1 MSVSSAQS
9 SLRQVEND
17 IKREEKK
24 KSDAESKIARLSK
37 QISDKEADICKT
49 TSASSRQ
56 SKQNQIRAWTSD
68 LNRARND
75 AADAG
80 VKLAKLYEKR
90 RKAEQT
96 LREEQQKESDKGTKR
111 MQRTIDEL
119 TERLESRTAV
129 REPNM
134 IMQCVHPLIER
145 YPDALPLFD
154 SAAENYEQGNVD
166 RNALDDIRLC
176 FEKVLQALFSND
188 KSLENQMPV
197 IGGLLKGADVSAEFR
212 NLLNK
217 AVDYYSKYQNNHV
230 KHDDS
235 INPHEVSFVIE
246 FTCILMKQMIEQFG
260 QGTDDLDDEIDE
272 IDDINPDH
280 AEIDRLLN

>member
-1 MSVSSAQS
+1 MSVFSAQS

-37 QISDKEADICKT
+37 QISDKEAEISKT

-56 SKQNQIRAWTSD
+56 SKQNQIRSWTSD

-75 AADAG
+75 AADTG

-96 LREEQQKESDKGTKR
+96 LREEQQKEK
-111 MQRTIDEL
+111 L

-134 IMQCVHPLIER
+134 IMQCVRPLIER
-145 YPDALPLFD
+145 YSDALPLFD
-154 SAAENYEQGNVD
+154 SAAENYEQGNGD

-217 AVDYYSKYQNNHV
+217 AIDYYSKYQNNHV
-230 KHDDS
+230 KHDDT

-260 QGTDDLDDEIDE
+260 QGNDNLDDEADE
-272 IDDINPDH
+272 IDDTNPDQ

>member
-1 MSVSSAQS
+1 MSVFSAQS

-37 QISDKEADICKT
+37 QISDKEAEISKT

-56 SKQNQIRAWTSD
+56 SKQNQIRSWTSD

-75 AADAG
+75 AADTG

-134 IMQCVHPLIER
+134 IMQCVRPLIER
-145 YPDALPLFD
+145 YSDALPLFD
-154 SAAENYEQGNVD
+154 SAAENYEQGNGD

-217 AVDYYSKYQNNHV
+217 AIDYYSKYQNNHV
-230 KHDDS
+230 KHDDT

-260 QGTDDLDDEIDE
+260 QGNDNLDDEADE
-272 IDDINPDH
+272 IDDTNPDQ

>member
-1 MSVSSAQS
+1 MSVSSAQN

-24 KSDAESKIARLSK
+24 KSDAESKIAKLSK
-37 QISDKEADICKT
+37 QISGKEAEISKT

-56 SKQNQIRAWTSD
+56 SKQNQIRSWTSD

-90 RKAEQT
+90 RRAEQT

-119 TERLESRTAV
+119 KEWLENRAAL
-129 REPNM
+129 RAPNM
-134 IMQCVHPLIER
+134 IMQCVRPLIEQ

-154 SAAENYEQGNVD
+154 SAAENYEQGNAD
-166 RNALDDIRLC
+166 RNALDDMRLC
-176 FEKVLQALFSND
+176 FEKVLQTVFSND
-188 KSLENQMPV
+188 KSLENQMPA

-217 AVDYYSKYQNNHV
+217 AIDYYSKYQNNHV

-246 FTCILMKQMIEQFG
+246 FSCILMKQMIEQFG
-260 QGTDDLDDEIDE
+260 QGADDLDDEADE
-272 IDDINPDH
+272 IDDINPDQ

>member
-1 MSVSSAQS
+1 MSVFSAQS

-37 QISDKEADICKT
+37 QISDKEAEISKT

-56 SKQNQIRAWTSD
+56 SKQNQIRSWTSD

-75 AADAG
+75 AADTG

-134 IMQCVHPLIER
+134 IMQCVRLLIER
-145 YPDALPLFD
+145 YSDALPLFD
-154 SAAENYEQGNVD
+154 SAAENYEQGNGD

-217 AVDYYSKYQNNHV
+217 AIDYYSKYQNNHV
-230 KHDDS
+230 KHDDT

-260 QGTDDLDDEIDE
+260 QGNDNLDDEADE
-272 IDDINPDH
+272 IDDTNPDQ

>member
-1 MSVSSAQS
+1 MSVFSAQS

-37 QISDKEADICKT
+37 QISDKEAEISKT

-56 SKQNQIRAWTSD
+56 SKQNQIRSWTSD

-75 AADAG
+75 AADTG
-80 VKLAKLYEKR
+80 VKLYEKR

-96 LREEQQKESDKGTKR
+96 LREEQQKESEKGTKR

-134 IMQCVHPLIER
+134 IMQCVRPLIER
-145 YPDALPLFD
+145 YSDALPFFD
-154 SAAENYEQGNVD
+154 SAAENYEQGNGD

-217 AVDYYSKYQNNHV
+217 AIDYYSKYQNNHV
-230 KHDDS
+230 KHDDT

-260 QGTDDLDDEIDE
+260 QGNDSLDDEADE
-272 IDDINPDH
+272 IDDTNPDQ

>member
-17 IKREEKK
+17 IKRNEKK

-37 QISDKEADICKT
+37 QISDKEAEISKT

-56 SKQNQIRAWTSD
+56 SKQNQIRSWTSD

-75 AADAG
+75 AADTG

-134 IMQCVHPLIER
+134 IMQCVRPLIEW
-145 YPDALPLFD
+145 YSDALPLFD
-154 SAAENYEQGNVD
+154 SAAENYEQGNGD

-188 KSLENQMPV
+188 KSLESQMPV

-217 AVDYYSKYQNNHV
+217 AIDYYSKYQNNHV
-230 KHDDS
+230 KHDDT

-260 QGTDDLDDEIDE
+260 QGNDNLDDEADE
-272 IDDINPDH
+272 IDDTNPDQ

>member
-37 QISDKEADICKT
+37 QISDKEAEISKT

-56 SKQNQIRAWTSD
+56 SKQNQIRSWTSD

-75 AADAG
+75 AADTG

-134 IMQCVHPLIER
+134 IMQCVRPLIER
-145 YPDALPLFD
+145 YSDALPLFD
-154 SAAENYEQGNVD
+154 SAAENYEQGNGD

-197 IGGLLKGADVSAEFR
+197 IGGLLKGADVSTEFR

-217 AVDYYSKYQNNHV
+217 A
-230 KHDDS
+230 
-235 INPHEVSFVIE
+235 
-246 FTCILMKQMIEQFG
+246 ILFSSG
-260 QGTDDLDDEIDE
+260 
-272 IDDINPDH
+272 
-280 AEIDRLLN
+280 

>member
-1 MSVSSAQS
+1 MSVSSAQN

-17 IKREEKK
+17 IKREEKRK
-24 KSDAESKIARLSK
+24 GDAESKIARLSK
-37 QISDKEADICKT
+37 QISDKEAEISKT

-56 SKQNQIRAWTSD
+56 SKQNQIKSWTSD

-75 AADAG
+75 SADAG
-80 VKLAKLYEKR
+80 TKLVRLYEKR

-96 LREEQQKESDKGTKR
+96 LREEQQKETDKGAKQ

-119 TERLESRTAV
+119 TERLETQGGL

-134 IMQCVHPLIER
+134 IMQCVRPLVER

-154 SAAENYEQGNVD
+154 SAAENYEQGNAD
-166 RNALDDIRLC
+166 RNALDDMRLC
-176 FEKVLQALFSND
+176 FEKVLQAIFSND

-197 IGGLLKGADVSAEFR
+197 IGSLLKGADVSAEFR

-217 AVDYYSKYQNNHV
+217 AIDYYSKYQNNHV

-235 INPHEVSFVIE
+235 INPHEVSFVVE

-260 QGTDDLDDEIDE
+260 QEADDLDDEADE
-272 IDDINPDH
+272 EVGVNPNQ
-280 AEIDRLLN
+280 EE

>member
-9 SLRQVEND
+9 FLRQVEND
-17 IKREEKK
+17 IKREEKR

-37 QISDKEADICKT
+37 QISDKEVEISKT
-49 TSASSRQ
+49 SNASSRQ
-56 SKQNQIRAWTSD
+56 SKQNQIKSWTSD

-80 VKLAKLYEKR
+80 VKLVKLYEKR

-96 LREEQQKESDKGTKR
+96 LREEQQKDTDKGTKQ

-119 TERLESRTAV
+119 TDRLENRVAL

-134 IMQCVHPLIER
+134 IMQCVRPLIEQ

-154 SAAENYEQGNVD
+154 SAAENYEQGNAN
-166 RNALDDIRLC
+166 RNALDDMRLC
-176 FEKVLQALFSND
+176 FEKVLQAIFSND
-188 KSLENQMPV
+188 KSLENQMPT
-197 IGGLLKGADVSAEFR
+197 IGNLLKGADVSIEFR

-217 AVDYYSKYQNNHV
+217 SIDYYSKYQNNHV

-235 INPHEVSFVIE
+235 INPHEVNFVVE
-246 FTCILMKQMIEQFG
+246 FTCILMKQIIEQFG
-260 QGTDDLDDEIDE
+260 QEADDLDDEA
-272 IDDINPDH
+272 DDSTEKGDS
-280 AEIDRLLN
+280 

>member
-17 IKREEKK
+17 IKRKEKK

-37 QISDKEADICKT
+37 QISDKEAEISKA

-56 SKQNQIRAWTSD
+56 SKQNQIRSWTSD

-75 AADAG
+75 AADTG

-134 IMQCVHPLIER
+134 IMQCVRPLIEW
-145 YPDALPLFD
+145 YSDALPLFD
-154 SAAENYEQGNVD
+154 SAAENYEQGNGD

-188 KSLENQMPV
+188 KSLESQMPV

-217 AVDYYSKYQNNHV
+217 AIDYYSKYQNNHV
-230 KHDDS
+230 KHDDT

-260 QGTDDLDDEIDE
+260 QGNDNLDDEADE
-272 IDDINPDH
+272 IDDTNPDQ

>member
-9 SLRQVEND
+9 SLNRIENE
-17 IKREEKK
+17 IKREEKR

-37 QISDKEADICKT
+37 QISEKEAEIEKA
-49 TSASSRQ
+49 TSASLKRT
-56 SKQNQIRAWTSD
+56 KQNQVKRLTSD
-68 LNRARND
+68 LNHARED

-80 VKLAKLYEKR
+80 EKLTKLYRKR
-90 RKAEQT
+90 REAEQT
-96 LREEQQKESDKGTKR
+96 LREEQQKETDKSTKQ

-119 TERLESRTAV
+119 TGRMEGRAALRA
-129 REPNM
+129 PNM
-134 IMQCVHPLIER
+134 IMQCVRPLIER

-154 SAAENYEQGNVD
+154 NAAENYEQGNAD
-166 RNALDDIRLC
+166 RNALDDMRLC
-176 FEKVLQALFSND
+176 FEKVLQAIFSND
-188 KSLENQMPV
+188 KSLENQMPA

-217 AVDYYSKYQNNHV
+217 AIDYYSKYQNNHV

-235 INPHEVSFVIE
+235 INPHEVSFIVE

-260 QGTDDLDDEIDE
+260 QEVDDIDAETDDSTEISQDQAMIDHLLD
-272 IDDINPDH
+272 
-280 AEIDRLLN
+280 

>member
-17 IKREEKK
+17 IKRKEKK

-37 QISDKEADICKT
+37 QISDKEAEISKT

-56 SKQNQIRAWTSD
+56 SKQNQIRSWTSD

-75 AADAG
+75 AADTG

-134 IMQCVHPLIER
+134 IMQCVRPLIEW
-145 YPDALPLFD
+145 YSDALPLFD
-154 SAAENYEQGNVD
+154 SAAENYEQGNGD

-188 KSLENQMPV
+188 KSLESQMPV

-217 AVDYYSKYQNNHV
+217 AIDYYSKYQNNHV
-230 KHDDS
+230 KHDDT

-260 QGTDDLDDEIDE
+260 QGNDNLDDEADE
-272 IDDINPDH
+272 IDDTNPDQ